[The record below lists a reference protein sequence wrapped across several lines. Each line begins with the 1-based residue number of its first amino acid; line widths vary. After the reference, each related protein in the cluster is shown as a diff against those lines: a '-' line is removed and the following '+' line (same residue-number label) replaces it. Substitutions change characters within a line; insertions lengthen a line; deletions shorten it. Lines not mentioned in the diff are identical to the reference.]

1 VVRFAQAGGE
11 VPVDQDGPRV
21 DDTVT
26 VTRAQLRGWARKVEG
41 ASELAGE
48 IAGGTARDAL
58 HELATEIA
66 LVTVRRDA
74 AERG

>member
-1 VVRFAQAGGE
+1 MAIERQ
-11 VPVDQDGPRV
+11 QDGPRV

-26 VTRAQLRGWARKVEG
+26 VTRAQLGGWARKVESAAALMG
-41 ASELAGE
+41 VV
-48 IAGGTARDAL
+48 AGGTARDAL

-74 AERG
+74 AEREGPE

>member
-1 VVRFAQAGGE
+1 MAIERQ
-11 VPVDQDGPRV
+11 QDGPQRA
-21 DDTVT
+21 DDTVA
-26 VTRAQLRGWARKVEG
+26 VTRAQLRGWARKVAG

-74 AERG
+74 AEREGPE